1 MNKILIIGGT
11 NGIGSSLVN
20 RLNDVADHIYVVGRT
35 KKENTNKITYFQE
48 NLINLDFSFL
58 NYIPNDIDT
67 LIITA
72 GIGRIDYFQNFTESE
87 IQNYY
92 KINTLTVVKL
102 IKHFYNKILKDDN
115 FNCCVISSIAGHISS
130 PLLSVYGSSKAAVS
144 NFIESINIE
153 LIQQNSKNRI
163 LDVSPGFI
171 EGTSF
176 YGKPTEINKLKELT
190 DEIINAIKNKNTIL
204 IPNEK
209 VYNRVLENYKKDPVE
224 FGINSFN
231 YKIENNRLQNKSKQ
245 IIGYMSGSFDLFHIG
260 HLNIIREAKKQCDY
274 LIVGVHKDGSHKNKT
289 LVIDFEDRK
298 EIVRNIKYVD
308 LVIDSLPEDTDAY
321 DIYHINKLFVG
332 TDYKGSEKFKR
343 YEEYLKDKDAEIIYI
358 PYTQKC
364 NSTELRE
371 KLKFV

>member
-1 MNKILIIGGT
+1 MKKVLIIGGT
-11 NGIGSSLVN
+11 NGIGLSLVN
-20 RLNDVADHIYVVGRT
+20 TLNDIADYIFVVGRT

-48 NLINLDFSFL
+48 NLINLDFTFL
-58 NYIPNDIDT
+58 DKIPEDIDT

-102 IKHFYNKILKDDN
+102 IRHFYNKILNDEN

-144 NFIESINIE
+144 SFIESVNIE
-153 LIQQNSKNRI
+153 LIQQKSKNRI

-171 EGTSF
+171 DGTSF
-176 YGKPTEINKLKELT
+176 YGKQTEIEKLKSIT
-190 DEIINAIKNKNTIL
+190 DEILNAIKNKKTLL
-204 IPNEK
+204 IPNEQ
-209 VYNRVLENYKKDPVE
+209 VYNKVLENYKNDPID
-224 FGINSFN
+224 FGIKSYD

-274 LIVGVHKDGSHKNKT
+274 LIVGVHKDGSHKNKK
-289 LVIDFEDRK
+289 LFIDFEDRK

-308 LVIDSLPEDTDAY
+308 LVIDSLPEDSDAY
-321 DIYHINKLFVG
+321 SIYHINKLFVG
-332 TDYKGSEKFKR
+332 TDYKDSEKFKR
-343 YEEYLKDKDAEIIYI
+343 YENYFKDKDVEIIYI

-364 NSTELRE
+364 SSTELRE
-371 KLKFV
+371 KIKFK

>member
-1 MNKILIIGGT
+1 MKKVLIIGGT
-11 NGIGSSLVN
+11 NGIGLSLVN
-20 RLNDVADHIYVVGRT
+20 TLNDITDHIFVVGRT

-48 NLINLDFSFL
+48 NLINLDFTFL
-58 NYIPNDIDT
+58 DKIPEDIDT

-72 GIGRIDYFQNFTESE
+72 GIGRIDYFQNFSESE

-102 IKHFYNKILKDDN
+102 IRHFYNKILNDEN

-144 NFIESINIE
+144 SFIESVNIE
-153 LIQQNSKNRI
+153 LIQQKSKNRI

-176 YGKPTEINKLKELT
+176 YGKPTEIEKLKHIT
-190 DEIINAIKNKNTIL
+190 DEILNAIKNKKTLL
-204 IPNEK
+204 IPNK
-209 VYNRVLENYKKDPVE
+209 QVYNKVLENYKNDPID
-224 FGINSFN
+224 FGIKSYD
-231 YKIENNRLQNKSKQ
+231 YKIENNRLQSKSKQ

-274 LIVGVHKDGSHKNKT
+274 LIVGVHKDGSHKNKS

-308 LVIDSLPEDTDAY
+308 LVIDSLPEDIDAY
-321 DIYHINKLFVG
+321 NIYHINKLFVG
-332 TDYKGSEKFKR
+332 TDYKGSEKFER
-343 YEEYLKDKDAEIIYI
+343 YENYFKDKDAEIIYI

-371 KLKFV
+371 KLKSI